1 MTLYTATSAVVAVP
15 AGAPA
20 GNRVIRFIS
29 RGGILPEDA
38 DQQTVDH
45 LLELGMISVLPEL
58 EVADEPEATMDLE
71 SMTVE
76 QLREYAQEH
85 EIDLQNATK
94 KADLLLAILAATA

>member
-58 EVADEPEATMDLE
+58 EVADEPEATA
-71 SMTVE
+71 
-76 QLREYAQEH
+76 R
-85 EIDLQNATK
+85 
-94 KADLLLAILAATA
+94 AAVPPSSAARRCSTTSVVGFMRRV

>member
-1 MTLYTATSAVVAVP
+1 MAGEYRVVGPAAVVRV
-15 AGAPA
+15 AGR
-20 GNRVIRFIS
+20 RVS
-29 RGGILPEDA
+29 VERGGVVPEGADA
-38 DQQTVDH
+38 EH
-45 LLELGMISVLPEL
+45 LAHLVSVGLVSEV
-58 EVADEPEATMDLE
+58 EVADEPEATVDLE